1 MDAEIVV
8 GQLYFMKKVFRK
20 FTRKHLYWSPFLIKR
35 LCYRCFG
42 VNFENLKTPVLQN
55 LCEWLLLWMLIIV
68 QLASYFQ
75 VFNYNNYSKYLIIMF
90 LKIQFNPLYQYAN
103 NFILFIVTQIV
114 NVLRANFCRFDDR
127 KVTKNL
133 NMFQFYY
140 LSSNVFQVPRHVS
153 YFLYYQACI
162 TI

>member
-8 GQLYFMKKVFRK
+8 GQLCFMKKVFRK

-42 VNFENLKTPVLQN
+42 VNFENLKTPILQN

-68 QLASYFQ
+68 QLASCFQ

-103 NFILFIVTQIV
+103 NFVLFIVTQIV
-114 NVLRANFCRFDDR
+114 NVLRANKLGRYILGNTLLETTMFLCL
-127 KVTKNL
+127 NL
-133 NMFQFYY
+133 KHAQIEQI
-140 LSSNVFQVPRHVS
+140 LQV
-153 YFLYYQACI
+153 
-162 TI
+162 